1 MQHEGDSEFV
11 HKEPCP
17 KCGSRDNLARYS
29 DGHAF
34 CFTTGCNHYEKGDG
48 LEGVVPAQTT
58 SRKSKELIPIGEP
71 SAWPSR
77 KISKETAQ
85 KWGFTRS
92 EYRGETVRVFN
103 YKDPDSGQV
112 IAQKIRPRN
121 KDDMR
126 FLGPQAKGAPLY
138 GMNLWRDQGR
148 KVIITEGEMDAM
160 SVSQAQNHKWPV
172 VSVPGGAGTAKK
184 AISRHIDWLERFEEV
199 ILMFDMDDDGQAA
212 VAECAPLFT
221 PGKCKVAKLPD
232 GFKDANEMLIEGESA
247 GIIDAI
253 WGAKEFR
260 PDGLVSIDDILEEV
274 TKPVEWGIPWFLETL
289 TKLTYGRRYGEIYGL
304 GAGTGVGKTDLF
316 TQQMM
321 FDITELGE
329 KVGAIFLEQKPVET
343 AKRLAGKF
351 AGQRFHVPDAGWTEE
366 QLVDAVSQLREKVVF
381 YDNFGQTDWEVVR
394 GHIRYMNVSLGIR
407 IFYLDH
413 LTAMADT
420 GNEKETIEQIM
431 KEMAGLA
438 NELGIIIHFVS
449 HLSTPEGKP
458 HEEGGR
464 VMIRHFKGSRS
475 IGFWSFFMF
484 GMERDQQHEDEEV
497 RQTTTFRVLKDR
509 YTGQST
515 GQVIYLGYDPEG
527 GLLFEKPDYDPNHQE
542 QDHGFPPVRSGDSS
556 DDTDW
561 DDIPF

>member
-11 HKEPCP
+11 QKEPCP

-48 LEGVVPAQTT
+48 LEGVVPTQTT
-58 SRKSKELIPIGEP
+58 TRKSKELIPFGEP

-77 KISKETAQ
+77 KINKETAQ

-199 ILMFDMDDDGQAA
+199 ILMFDMDEDGQAA

-232 GFKDANEMLIEGESA
+232 GYKDANEMLIDGDSA

-274 TKPVEWGIPWFLETL
+274 TKPVEWGIPWFLDTL

-321 FDITELGE
+321 HDITELGE

-351 AGQRFHVPDAGWTEE
+351 AGQRFHVPDAGWTEK
-366 QLVDAVSQLREKVVF
+366 QLVEAVSQLREKVVF

-527 GLLFEKPDYDPNHQE
+527 GLLFEKPDYDPNPQE
-542 QDHGFPPVRSGDSS
+542 QDHGFPPVRSGNSN
-556 DDTDW
+556 DDIDW
-561 DDIPF
+561 DDVPF

>member
-11 HKEPCP
+11 QKEPCP

-58 SRKSKELIPIGEP
+58 TRKSKELIPIGEP

-199 ILMFDMDDDGQAA
+199 ILMFDMDEDGQTA

-232 GFKDANEMLIEGESA
+232 GYKDANEMLIDGDSA

-274 TKPVEWGIPWFLETL
+274 TKPVEWGIPWFLDTL

-484 GMERDQQHEDEEV
+484 GMERDQQHEVEEV

-527 GLLFEKPDYDPNHQE
+527 GLLFEKPDYDPNPQE
-542 QDHGFPPVRSGDSS
+542 QDHGFPPVRSGSTDG
-556 DDTDW
+556 DIDW